1 MFLFHEA
8 KEILSIRILDT
19 EDDDILAWH
28 FEKKDILFVRTT
40 YKLAI
45 EARPKKIVVQAP
57 MQIRKSLTQY
67 GKPLCQNC
75 IKETPHL
82 VVWI

>member
-8 KEILSIRILDT
+8 KEILSIKILDI

-28 FEKKDILFVRTT
+28 FEKKDILFVRTA

-45 EARPKKIVVQAP
+45 EARPKEKLWHKHLC
-57 MQIRKSLTQY
+57 RKESLSRNMENHYAKTAQRR
-67 GKPLCQNC
+67 
-75 IKETPHL
+75 HL
-82 VVWI
+82 I